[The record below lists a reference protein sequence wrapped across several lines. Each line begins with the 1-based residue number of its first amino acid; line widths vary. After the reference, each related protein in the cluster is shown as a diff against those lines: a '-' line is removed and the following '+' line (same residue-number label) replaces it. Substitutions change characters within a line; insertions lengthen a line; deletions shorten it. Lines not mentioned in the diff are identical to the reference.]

1 MNFNTDIAQKN
12 NAGAHTS
19 KNANANASLKKS
31 IVERIFHAFL
41 FELIAIAL
49 TAAAIVWLMGK
60 PLSHAGGLAIA
71 ISTIAMLWNMIFNAA
86 FDRAQ
91 AKMQF
96 QRTVTVRV
104 MHSLLFEVGL
114 TMVIVPLAAWGLEIS
129 LLDAFLLDIGVLL
142 FFLVYSFAYNW
153 FYDIVRARVLAK
165 TDIRKSH
172 LGAR

>member
-1 MNFNTDIAQKN
+1 MNFNKNIAQKN
-12 NAGAHTS
+12 NVGGDSGKSAVTNTS
-19 KNANANASLKKS
+19 LNKS

-96 QRTVTVRV
+96 QRTVSVRV
-104 MHSLLFEVGL
+104 MHSLLFEAGL
-114 TMVIVPLAAWGLEIS
+114 TIVVVPLAAWGLDIS

-142 FFLVYSFAYNW
+142 FFLIYSFAYNW
-153 FYDIVRARVLAK
+153 FYDIIRARLLAK
-165 TDIRKSH
+165 SI
-172 LGAR
+172 

>member
-1 MNFNTDIAQKN
+1 MNSNKNIAQKN
-12 NAGAHTS
+12 NAGENKIT
-19 KNANANASLKKS
+19 NASLNKS

-41 FELIAIAL
+41 FELIAVAL
-49 TAAAIVWLMGK
+49 TAAAIVWLMDK

-91 AKMQF
+91 ARMQF

-114 TMVIVPLAAWGLEIS
+114 TIVVVPLAAWGLDIS

-142 FFLVYSFAYNW
+142 FFLLYSFVYNW
-153 FYDIVRARVLAK
+153 FYDIIRARVLAK
-165 TDIRKSH
+165 NP
-172 LGAR
+172 